1 MKKLYLLPLL
11 AILLL
16 PFVLPSAVADAAEST
31 VRTLTVQGESEFYVT
46 PDEASVE
53 IGITT
58 IGNTAQQAGNN
69 NAAVMQKIQNALM
82 AMGLQKDD
90 IKTSS
95 YNFYPTYDKDNN
107 QLITG
112 YRAENSIVVTTHDIN
127 QIGDVIDTAVKNG
140 ATNVD
145 SVNFAV
151 NDIKKYKETALKAAV
166 RDAKNKS
173 KAIAS
178 ELGKSVVNVV
188 SVTEG
193 NVYIENYQPSNID
206 MKMLSSRMTAA
217 TPIQARDLKVSARI
231 NISFEIN

>member
-31 VRTLTVQGESEFYVT
+31 VRTLTVQGESEFYIT
-46 PDEASVE
+46 PDKASVE

-58 IGNTAQQAGNN
+58 TGNTAQQAGDD

-82 AMGLQKDD
+82 AMGLKKDD

-112 YRAENSIVVTTHDIN
+112 YRAENSIVITTHDIN

-166 RDAKNKS
+166 RDAKNKA
-173 KAIAS
+173 KAIAG

-193 NVYIENYQPSNID
+193 NVHIENYQPSNID
-206 MKMLSSRMTAA
+206 MKLLSSRMTTA
-217 TPIQARDLKVSARI
+217 TPIQSRDLKVSARI
-231 NISFEIN
+231 NVTFEIN